1 MQLRWLLVIAALA
14 GASSCKEPA
23 PPAPYEFTI
32 RVESDP
38 GRPMPGAQLVA
49 SGKVIA
55 TTNAEGRA
63 TVSTPGTEGDA
74 VDIMVKC
81 PDTYA
86 SPTKPVT
93 VQLKRLADNKRPEY
107 PMSCPPSQRRVVL
120 AVRAENGAHLP
131 VKYFGREVT
140 RTDASGAAHYMLDA
154 RPGDQI
160 EIMLATTERGFEG
173 LRPQNP
179 TFSYVVKPQD
189 EVVLFDARFQI
200 EKKPVMFV
208 PAKKLPKEIPSDR

>member
-1 MQLRWLLVIAALA
+1 
-14 GASSCKEPA
+14 
-23 PPAPYEFTI
+23 
-32 RVESDP
+32 
-38 GRPMPGAQLVA
+38 
-49 SGKVIA
+49 
-55 TTNAEGRA
+55 
-63 TVSTPGTEGDA
+63 
-74 VDIMVKC
+74 MVKC
-81 PDTYA
+81 PETYA

-93 VQLKRLADNKRPEY
+93 VLLKRLTDNKRPEY
-107 PMSCPPSQRRVVL
+107 PVSCPPSLRRVVL

-140 RTDASGAAHYMLDA
+140 RTDASGAAHYMVDA

-160 EIMLATTERGFEG
+160 EIMLATNEKGAEA

-200 EKKPVMFV
+200 EKKPVAFV
-208 PAKKLPKEIPSDR
+208 PAKKIPREIPSDR